1 MGASIC
7 KKCGKK
13 FSESITTNLSDVFDG
28 VCSDCVHRIFG
39 KVATEMQKS
48 GYKPEGVNESTR

>member
-48 GYKPEGVNESTR
+48 GYKPEV